1 MLGRFNDALTHWTT
15 ASLIHW
21 LIASSNRWF
30 IDSLIPWFSDFVL
43 HWFTDSLLR
52 WLLAHRIVQS
62 LLHWFTGSV
71 LHCLLLHC
79 FIDYWLNLFIV
90 SSVHCVIASF
100 IQLCSDSFIS
110 FHWHLNHHL
119 LIRWCTS
126 QLQHFIASASQK
138 LSYRP
143 LISYSYVLF
152 LEVPPLRVPGTT
164 WYTPTTFKNGR
175 FYRTGND
182 EPVESRAT
190 LRGFVRVFVFFS
202 LGWWSRSISVASGD
216 PLPQG
221 GDDFSFGIATL
232 LVNV

>member
-1 MLGRFNDALTHWTT
+1 L
-15 ASLIHW
+15 
-21 LIASSNRWF
+21 
-30 IDSLIPWFSDFVL
+30 
-43 HWFTDSLLR
+43 
-52 WLLAHRIVQS
+52 
-62 LLHWFTGSV
+62 
-71 LHCLLLHC
+71 CK
-79 FIDYWLNLFIV
+79 V
-90 SSVHCVIASF
+90 SF
-100 IQLCSDSFIS
+100 MS

-190 LRGFVRVFVFFS
+190 LRGFVRVFVFFTGMMVPVHIRCIWGPTPA
-202 LGWWSRSISVASGD
+202 GWWRFQFWNRDFVGERLMNLIPINSNHCVKQWFINRQTKNHDSLRFINYKTSNMVGIWNSI
-216 PLPQG
+216 
-221 GDDFSFGIATL
+221 
-232 LVNV
+232 VNISIWLAIVIVFPFKHIYIHI